1 MKYGAEC
8 TPRSIDLKNR
18 YASMYIGPK
27 WTDDVLNDVVSAV
40 TKVHAALRS

>member
-8 TPRSIDLKNR
+8 CPRSLDMKAR

-27 WTDDVLNDVVSAV
+27 WTDADLDDVVKAL
-40 TKVHAALRS
+40 TKVHAALVS